1 MVTPSFTC
9 QNPNHPHHRSHFAGF
24 RTYPIEETVV
34 EESTASSIVTVIDTS
49 SISTAHLSDSTAPD
63 ILLTNHSNSNSNDFD
78 DEKLSNLTTRA
89 LMIQSKKCTSATAM
103 AADNQPST
111 SPPAMSSNSNLSHSN
126 EAGTKSFKSKKK
138 KKSKMPK
145 KNSRY
150 DVRYRMKNCEQ
161 IHCPIQA

>member
-49 SISTAHLSDSTAPD
+49 SISTARLNDSTTPD
-63 ILLTNHSNSNSNDFD
+63 ILLTNHSNSNLNDFD

-89 LMIQSKKCTSATAM
+89 LKIQSMKCTSATAT

-111 SPPAMSSNSNLSHSN
+111 SPSAMSSNSNLSHSN
-126 EAGTKSFKSKKK
+126 EAGTKSFKSKRNK
-138 KKSKMPK
+138 PK
-145 KNSRY
+145 IPPKNSRY
-150 DVRYRMKNCEQ
+150 DV
-161 IHCPIQA
+161 